1 MNPMVFFVYIDK
13 LRTLKQPHPVPVGS
27 KNKEVTGAVL
37 GI

>member
-13 LRTLKQPHPVPVGS
+13 LGRLKQPHLVLVGS
-27 KNKEVTGAVL
+27 KNNEVTGAVL